1 LAEQRLREFKIP
13 GYRVNVVTLLLPG
26 LLSMSLTPSFKPDL
40 QPAAVTGV
48 QTGAPRQ
55 VLEIGGGKIE
65 IEVGQDGSILQTDD
79 VLDWVRRAAGAVSVY
94 YGSFPVEHARVKVIE
109 GRSNGQEIRGTTW
122 GNVDGVQGLSR
133 MRLDGGVTK
142 PELDDDWTMTHEFVH
157 LALASLPDESHW
169 LEEGLAT
176 YVEPIARAQA
186 GQLPA
191 SEVWLGMIQGMPH
204 GEPQP
209 GDQGLN
215 QTHTW
220 GRTYWGGAMFC
231 LLADVKIREA
241 TQNRK
246 GLQDAL
252 RAIVAARETIDKD
265 RTVEQ
270 VLSAADQATGTTV
283 LSDLYNTWKSHPV
296 SVDLNHLWLELGVQL
311 GSGGIEF
318 DSQAPLA
325 SIREAITKPPARR

>member
-1 LAEQRLREFKIP
+1 M
-13 GYRVNVVTLLLPG
+13 
-26 LLSMSLTPSFKPDL
+26 SMTSSLNADL

-48 QTGAPRQ
+48 QAGAHRH
-55 VLEIGGGKIE
+55 VLQIGSAKIE
-65 IEVGQDGSILQTDD
+65 IEVRQDGSNLQTDD
-79 VLDWVRRAAGAVSVY
+79 VLEWVRRAAGAVSMY
-94 YGSFPVEHARVKVIE
+94 YGTFPVAHARVNVIE
-109 GRSNGQEIRGTTW
+109 SRNNGQEIHGTTW
-122 GNVDGVQGLSR
+122 GDVDGVQGLSR

-142 PELDDDWTMTHEFVH
+142 RELDEDWTMTHEFVH

-169 LEEGLAT
+169 FEEGLAT

-191 SEVWLGMIQGMPH
+191 NEVWLGMIQGMPH

-252 RAIVAARETIDKD
+252 RAIVAARETIDKEQ
-265 RTVEQ
+265 TVEQ
-270 VLSAADQATGTTV
+270 VLSAGDQATGTRV
-283 LSDLYNTWKSHPV
+283 LSDLYNVWKSHPV
-296 SVDLNHLWLELGVQL
+296 SVDLNRLWLELGVHM